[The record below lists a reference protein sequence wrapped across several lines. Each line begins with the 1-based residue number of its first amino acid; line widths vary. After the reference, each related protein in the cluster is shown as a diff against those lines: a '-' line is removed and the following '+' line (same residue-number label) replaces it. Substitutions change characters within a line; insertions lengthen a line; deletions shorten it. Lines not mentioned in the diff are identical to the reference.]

1 MVPRDDIAR
10 VAAAQQRLNREISV
24 LVDADMRRPTLCPDW
39 SVGHV
44 LTHVAR
50 NADSHLR
57 RIDASLRGEVV
68 DQYPGGYEGRAA
80 EIEAG
85 ADRSAVDIIAD
96 VHDSGAAVEAGWSRI
111 PPTAWGNPTRDV
123 GGRERPLDQ
132 LVGRR
137 WQELE
142 VHLIDLGIG
151 PSYRDWSDD
160 FVTVW
165 LPRLRSH
172 VGGVADTVSGLDDRE
187 QLAWLYG
194 RLSRPDLP
202 AVPPWA

>member
-1 MVPRDDIAR
+1 MVPNDDVPR
-10 VAAAQQRLNREISV
+10 VVAAQERFNNRIAA
-24 LVDADMRRPTLCPDW
+24 LVDADVRRPSLCPGW

-57 RIDASLRGEVV
+57 RTDAAVRGEMV

-85 ADRSAVDIIAD
+85 ADRSAADLIAD
-96 VHDSGAAVEAGWSRI
+96 VRNTGAAVEAGWSQV
-111 PPTAWGNPTRDV
+111 PPAAWDNPTRDV
-123 GGRERPLDQ
+123 GGRERPLRE
-132 LVGRR
+132 LLGRR

-142 VHLIDLGIG
+142 VHLIDLDIG
-151 PSYRDWSDD
+151 PTYRDWPDA

-165 LPRLRSH
+165 LPRLRVY
-172 VGGVADTVSGLDDRE
+172 VGSVADTVSGLDDRE

-194 RLSRPDLP
+194 RLSRSDLP
-202 AVPPWA
+202 AVPPWG